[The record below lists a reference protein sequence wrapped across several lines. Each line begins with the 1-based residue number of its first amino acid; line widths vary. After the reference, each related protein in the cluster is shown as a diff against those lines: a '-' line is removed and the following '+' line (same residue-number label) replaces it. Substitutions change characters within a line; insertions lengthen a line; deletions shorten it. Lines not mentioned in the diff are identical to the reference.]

1 MKPEMGVDRTK
12 RIIVFSLI
20 ILLTAG
26 IASLLT
32 ATFLKKSK
40 DNNDLKIDNFNTSTS
55 TAPVNYDMLIANNN
69 VLSSRINVLQQLDQ
83 KFADKLSESGDKK
96 ILDSI
101 NLQIFVQEEVFR
113 GTIDSIFLNSASQP
127 DTNLNILSNNMIS
140 SYRSI
145 LNNRQAITGLR
156 NAINLNS
163 TNLSPNKKEL
173 LKLQNELQQK
183 SNQLLTLENSI
194 KSMDKEKGNSSSI
207 TQKND
212 VQESNSSALKKN
224 IVDLENKVYLLTSTN
239 YILKQDNEKFLK
251 AQTDVAKL
259 NNSSSDLNFKNK
271 NIALQKNVDMLDA
284 ELRLARVDCNLTRV
298 DASQIISNSRQRK
311 ELLSEASGILTSLS
325 KYDDADIK
333 KKVHDKITRLNQVAA
348 NSRD

>member
-194 KSMDKEKGNSSSI
+194 KSMDKEKGNSSNI

-311 ELLSEASGILTSLS
+311 DLLSEASGILTSLS

>member
-1 MKPEMGVDRTK
+1 MKPQMGVDKTK
-12 RIIVFSLI
+12 RIITFSLI

-26 IASLLT
+26 LVSLLT
-32 ATFLKKSK
+32 AMFLKKGK
-40 DNNDLKIDNFNTSTS
+40 DNTDMKIDNLRATISTS
-55 TAPVNYDMLIANNN
+55 PMNYNMLIENNN
-69 VLSSRINVLQQLDQ
+69 ILSSRINLLQQLDQ
-83 KFADKLSESGDKK
+83 KFADQLAESGDKK

-113 GTIDSIFLNSASQP
+113 GSLDSIFLNSASQP
-127 DTNLNILSNNMIS
+127 DTNLNILSNNLVS

-156 NAINLNS
+156 NAVNLNNTS
-163 TNLSPNKKEL
+163 LSPDKKVL

-183 SNQLLTLENSI
+183 NNQLLTLENSI
-194 KSMDKEKGNSSSI
+194 KSIDKEKGNL
-207 TQKND
+207 TTAKNND
-212 VQESNSSALKKN
+212 VEQNNSAALRKN
-224 IVDLENKVYLLTSTN
+224 IIDLENKVYLLTSTN
-239 YILKQDNEKFLK
+239 YILKQDNDKFLR
-251 AQTDVAKL
+251 AQTEPAKSNSGSNDVIL
-259 NNSSSDLNFKNK
+259 KNK
-271 NIALQKNVDMLDA
+271 NVTLQRNIDMLDA

-333 KKVHDKITRLNQVAA
+333 KKVNDKITRLNQVAA

>member
-1 MKPEMGVDRTK
+1 MKPQMGVDKTK
-12 RIIVFSLI
+12 RIITFSLI

-26 IASLLT
+26 LVSLLT
-32 ATFLKKSK
+32 AMFLKKGK
-40 DNNDLKIDNFNTSTS
+40 DNTDMKIDNLRATISTS
-55 TAPVNYDMLIANNN
+55 PMNYNMLIENNN
-69 VLSSRINVLQQLDQ
+69 ILSSRINLLQQLDQ
-83 KFADKLSESGDKK
+83 KFADQLAESGDKK

-113 GTIDSIFLNSASQP
+113 GSLDSIFLNSASQP
-127 DTNLNILSNNMIS
+127 DTNLNILSNNLVS

-156 NAINLNS
+156 NAVNLNNTS
-163 TNLSPNKKEL
+163 LSPDKKVL

-183 SNQLLTLENSI
+183 NNQLLTLENSI
-194 KSMDKEKGNSSSI
+194 KSIDKEKGNL
-207 TQKND
+207 TTAKNND
-212 VQESNSSALKKN
+212 VEQNNSAALRKN
-224 IVDLENKVYLLTSTN
+224 IIDLENKVYLLTSTN
-239 YILKQDNEKFLK
+239 YILKQDNDKFLR
-251 AQTDVAKL
+251 AQTEPAKSNSGSNDVIL
-259 NNSSSDLNFKNK
+259 KNK
-271 NIALQKNVDMLDA
+271 NVTLQRNIDMLDA
-284 ELRLARVDCNLTRV
+284 ELRLARVECNLTRV

-333 KKVHDKITRLNQVAA
+333 KKVNDKITRLNQVAA

>member
-1 MKPEMGVDRTK
+1 MGVDKTK
-12 RIIVFSLI
+12 RIITFSLI

-26 IASLLT
+26 LVSLLT
-32 ATFLKKSK
+32 AMFLKKGK
-40 DNNDLKIDNFNTSTS
+40 DNTDVKIDNLRATTSTS
-55 TAPVNYDMLIANNN
+55 PMNYNMLIENNN
-69 VLSSRINVLQQLDQ
+69 ILSSRINLLQQLDQ
-83 KFADKLSESGDKK
+83 KFADQLAESGDKK

-113 GTIDSIFLNSASQP
+113 GSLDSIFLNSASQP
-127 DTNLNILSNNMIS
+127 DTNLNILSNNLVS

-156 NAINLNS
+156 NAVNLNNTS
-163 TNLSPNKKEL
+163 LSPDKKVL

-183 SNQLLTLENSI
+183 NNQLLTLENSI
-194 KSMDKEKGNSSSI
+194 KSIDKEKGNL
-207 TQKND
+207 TTAKNND
-212 VQESNSSALKKN
+212 VEQNNSAALRKN
-224 IVDLENKVYLLTSTN
+224 IIDLENKVYLLTSTN
-239 YILKQDNEKFLK
+239 YILKQDNDKFLR
-251 AQTDVAKL
+251 AQTEPAKSNSGSNDVIL
-259 NNSSSDLNFKNK
+259 KNK
-271 NIALQKNVDMLDA
+271 NVTLQRNIDMLDA
-284 ELRLARVDCNLTRV
+284 ELRLARVECNLTRV

-333 KKVHDKITRLNQVAA
+333 KKVNDKITRLNQVAA

>member
-1 MKPEMGVDRTK
+1 MKPQMGVDKTK
-12 RIIVFSLI
+12 RIITFSLI

-26 IASLLT
+26 LVSLLT
-32 ATFLKKSK
+32 AMFLKKGK
-40 DNNDLKIDNFNTSTS
+40 DNTDVKIDNLRATISTS
-55 TAPVNYDMLIANNN
+55 PMNYNMLIENNN
-69 VLSSRINVLQQLDQ
+69 ILSSRINLLQQLDQ
-83 KFADKLSESGDKK
+83 KFADQLAESGDKK

-113 GTIDSIFLNSASQP
+113 GSLDSIFLNSASQP
-127 DTNLNILSNNMIS
+127 DTNLNILSNNLVS

-156 NAINLNS
+156 NAVNLNNTS
-163 TNLSPNKKEL
+163 LSPDKKVL

-183 SNQLLTLENSI
+183 NNQLLTLENSI
-194 KSMDKEKGNSSSI
+194 KSIDKEKGNL
-207 TQKND
+207 TTAKNND
-212 VQESNSSALKKN
+212 VEQNNSAALRKN
-224 IVDLENKVYLLTSTN
+224 IIDLENKVYLLTSTN
-239 YILKQDNEKFLK
+239 YILKQDNDKFLR
-251 AQTDVAKL
+251 AQTEPAKSNSGSNDVIL
-259 NNSSSDLNFKNK
+259 KNK
-271 NIALQKNVDMLDA
+271 NVTLQRNIDMLDA
-284 ELRLARVDCNLTRV
+284 ELRLARVECNLTRV

-333 KKVHDKITRLNQVAA
+333 KKVNDKITRLNQVAA

>member
-1 MKPEMGVDRTK
+1 MKPEIGVDGTK
-12 RIIVFSLI
+12 KIITFSLI

-32 ATFLKKSK
+32 AAFLKKSR
-40 DNNDLKIDNFNTSTS
+40 DYNDVKLDNFNNNTNSS
-55 TAPVNYDMLIANNN
+55 PINYNVLIANNN
-69 VLSSRINVLQQLDQ
+69 VLSNRINLLQQLDQ

-96 ILDSI
+96 MLDSI

-113 GTIDSIFLNSASQP
+113 GSIDSIFLNSASQR
-127 DTNLNILSNNMIS
+127 DTNLNNLSNNMVS

-145 LNNRQAITGLR
+145 LNNRQAITSLR

-163 TNLSPNKKEL
+163 TSLSPDKKVL

-183 SNQLLTLENSI
+183 NNQLLTLENSI
-194 KSMDKEKGNSSSI
+194 KSMGKEKGSVV
-207 TQKND
+207 QKND
-212 VQESNSSALKKN
+212 IQEGNSSALKKS
-224 IVDLENKVYLLTSTN
+224 ITDLENKVYLLTSTN

-251 AQTDVAKL
+251 AQTNAAKT
-259 NNSSSDLNFKNK
+259 NSSDNDPNLKNK
-271 NIALQKNVDMLDA
+271 AIALQKNVDMLDA
-284 ELRLARVDCNLTRV
+284 ELRLARVDCNLSRV

-325 KYDDADIK
+325 KYDDAEIK